1 MSGKSSREG
10 GSRQALAGITT
21 YVAAGLLLATALPA
35 IGLGIAAL
43 LDNRVVIIAPNYV
56 FTFDTRLWGA
66 IHLIVGITAGAI
78 AVGMFW
84 GTAWARIAAV
94 TIASLSI
101 VSMFFWL
108 STSPFWSIV
117 TIVLDIAV
125 VWAVLTWQSPRAR
138 AKSTGSG
145 PQ

>member
-1 MSGKSSREG
+1 MSGKASREG
-10 GSRQALAGITT
+10 TSRQVLAGITT
-21 YVAAGLLLATALPA
+21 YVAAGLLLATALPT

-43 LDNRVVIIAPNYV
+43 LDNRVVVIAPNYV

-66 IHLIVGITAGAI
+66 IHLVVGTAAGAI
-78 AVGMFW
+78 AVGLFW

-94 TIASLSI
+94 SIASLSI
-101 VSMFFWL
+101 ISMFFWL

-117 TIVLDIAV
+117 TIVLDMAV
-125 VWAVLTWQSPRAR
+125 IWAVLTWQSPRTR
-138 AKSTGSG
+138 GKSTGSV